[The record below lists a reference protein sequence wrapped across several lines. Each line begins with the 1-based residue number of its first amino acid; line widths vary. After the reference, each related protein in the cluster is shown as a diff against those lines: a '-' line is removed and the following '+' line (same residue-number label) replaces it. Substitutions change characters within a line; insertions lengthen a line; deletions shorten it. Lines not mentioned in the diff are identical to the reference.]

1 MSEADPFPE
10 RKLLLGA
17 FAGLAAAIIG
27 AIIWAVVT
35 FTTKYQ
41 IGFMALGVGALV
53 GFALRIGKGGKAFGI
68 MGAFLALF
76 GCILGNYFSLIAFA
90 AAEQHVGFFSMMHD
104 ADSAKVMSALWDD
117 FMSTSILFYAIAAY
131 EGYKFSTVQPSNISS
146 APDQAPQQQTAGV
159 AHIDQP
165 DAQRPL

>member
-1 MSEADPFPE
+1 M
-10 RKLLLGA
+10 GG

-35 FTTKYQ
+35 VTAKAQ

-53 GFALRIGKGGKAFGI
+53 GFALRIGNGGKLYGI
-68 MGAFLALF
+68 LGAFLALF

-90 AAEQHVGFFSMMHD
+90 SAEEHVGFFTMLNH
-104 ADSAKVMSALWDD
+104 ADPSKVISAMWED

-131 EGYKFSTVQPSNISS
+131 EGYKFSAIRPSNVPS
-146 APDQAPQQQTAGV
+146 ASNSAPQQQAAGV
-159 AHIDQP
+159 ALVDRA
-165 DAQRPL
+165 DTQRPR